1 MIVSEKTIEK
11 LASLSKLTLTKEEE
25 KIVAKELEKILKQVE
40 PMKELNT
47 EGVKPTSRVLPIH
60 NVFREDIPSSR
71 DNSQDL
77 LMNAPGKKG
86 SYFLVPQTLE

>member
-40 PMKELNT
+40 P
-47 EGVKPTSRVLPIH
+47 
-60 NVFREDIPSSR
+60 
-71 DNSQDL
+71 
-77 LMNAPGKKG
+77 
-86 SYFLVPQTLE
+86 